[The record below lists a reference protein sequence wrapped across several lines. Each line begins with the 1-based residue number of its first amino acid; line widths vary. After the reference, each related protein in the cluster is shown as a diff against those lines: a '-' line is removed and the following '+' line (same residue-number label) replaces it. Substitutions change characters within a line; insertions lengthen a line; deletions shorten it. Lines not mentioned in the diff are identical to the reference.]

1 MGVSKEIKSETKTDN
16 LMAKA
21 QITVPLDIPDVRV
34 LQTSVSERGEIII
47 TIESTKAG
55 TQCRK
60 CGKWVTKLHG
70 RDEWVTIRH
79 LPAFGR
85 PTYLR
90 YRPSRYQ
97 CQDCEG
103 QPTTTQDLEWH
114 DANSPHSFSY
124 DNHILL
130 QVVNSTVED
139 VSIKEGLAYERMAG
153 ALERRIEA
161 SVDWAEIAEIKTL
174 GLDEIALKKGHR
186 DYVTLVTGRLSDGE
200 IIILGVLPGH
210 EKAEV
215 LEFLRLIPLRI
226 IQTVESV
233 CCDLWEAYTEAGR
246 EELPNARIV
255 ADRFHVAKHY
265 RHAADQVR
273 KQELQRLKK
282 ELSKEEY
289 QKLNGSF
296 RAFRK
301 NAKDLNTEDRKSLRC
316 FFEHS
321 TSAKQAYIL
330 REQLTAVFNL
340 NLSKKQAQSK
350 ILHWVQNIQK
360 RGLHCFDDFL
370 KLLNTWWEE
379 ITNYFIQRENSGFV
393 EGFNNKVKILKRRC
407 YGIFRQRRQTFVSAY
422 LPGLAR
428 LSLICRHHHIRL
440 NHANSQR
447 AHKNRIITVRINV
460 IMRFPSR
467 YAKDNA
473 GGFHIQPQE
482 F

>member
-1 MGVSKEIKSETKTDN
+1 
-16 LMAKA
+16 MAKA
-21 QITVPLDIPDVRV
+21 QITIPLDIPEVRV
-34 LQTSVSERGEIII
+34 LQTSLSECGEIII

-60 CGKWVTKLHG
+60 CGKWISKLHG

-90 YRPSRYQ
+90 YRPKRYQ
-97 CQDCEG
+97 CQDCAG
-103 QPTTTQDLEWH
+103 HPTTTQHLEWH

-130 QVVNSTVED
+130 QLVNSTVED
-139 VSIKEGLAYERMAG
+139 VSIKEGLSYENMVG
-153 ALERRIEA
+153 TLERRIAA
-161 SVDWAEIAEIKTL
+161 SVDWAGIAEIKTL

-186 DYVTLVTGRLSDGE
+186 DYVTLVTGRLCDGE

-215 LEFLRLIPLRI
+215 IEFLRLIPLRI
-226 IQTVESV
+226 IQTVQTV
-233 CCDLWEAYTEAGR
+233 CCDLWEAYTEAVR
-246 EELPNARIV
+246 EELPTARIV
-255 ADRFHVAKHY
+255 ADRFHVAIHY

-273 KQELQRLKK
+273 KQELHRLKK
-282 ELSKEEY
+282 ELSKEAY

-301 NAKDLNTEDRKSLRC
+301 NAKDLNKEERKILRR

-321 TSAKQAYIL
+321 PSAKQAYGL
-330 REQLTAVFNL
+330 REQLTAIFEMK
-340 NLSKKQAQSK
+340 LSKQQAQSK
-350 ILHWVQNIQK
+350 ILHWVQK
-360 RGLHCFDDFL
+360 VKKSGLQCFEDFL
-370 KLLNTWWEE
+370 KLLNTWWDE

-407 YGIFRQRRQTFVSAY
+407 YGIFNLKHLFQRIY
-422 LPGLAR
+422 LDLHGYR
-428 LSLICRHHHIRL
+428 LFAATTIY
-440 NHANSQR
+440 
-447 AHKNRIITVRINV
+447 V
-460 IMRFPSR
+460 
-467 YAKDNA
+467 
-473 GGFHIQPQE
+473 
-482 F
+482 